1 MNKESFIKSTI
12 ILIIGGF
19 ITKILGM
26 LIKVVNTRLIGL
38 EGLSLYMLIFPTM
51 SLFMSLSQFSLPI
64 SISKL
69 VSEDKYNNKNL
80 VFSIIQLLYYC
91 RRT

>member
-1 MNKESFIKSTI
+1 MNKDSFIKSTI

-26 LIKVVNTRLIGL
+26 VIKIINTRLIGL
-38 EGLSLYMLIFPTM
+38 EGIALYMLVFPTL
-51 SLFMSLSQFSLPI
+51 SLFTSLAQFSLPV

-69 VSEDKYNNKNL
+69 VSEDKYN
-80 VFSIIQLLYYC
+80 
-91 RRT
+91 